1 MSATRSSPSA
11 GRAPTQI
18 TVYLS
23 NSGNYEWTL
32 GMNII
37 VSSNNS
43 YLTYL
48 CPMPDVSNIF
58 RDDQWHMVTLTRNNN
73 DMGTLYLDGSPIMIN
88 LGGGQGRVQSLCMSN
103 TVTNLQNGS
112 NDLRIGTDG
121 SSYFKGSLDDIR
133 VYDRALSASEIEALA
148 SPTEVSVQGTA
159 SAAEPSTPGTFTV
172 SRVGVLGSNLT
183 VLYTVSGTA
192 VAGTNYVALPGSV
205 VIPAGQS
212 SATITVTPI
221 NDYSLDFTQTI
232 VVTLQSAND
241 YELGSSPSASIDLLD
256 DNVPTVTLAMTQN
269 YASETDLGAGLF
281 TLTRSGTGP
290 ALTANALSVY
300 YTIGGTAVSGVDYAA
315 LSGVAT
321 IPAGQTS
328 ATIPVTPLG
337 DTMSVSD
344 ATVSLALSSGAYTN
358 GSATS
363 GTVVIFNQALPTV
376 SITASSPNASEVGPV
391 DGAFTVTR
399 SGSTAGALT
408 VYYTISGTA
417 VAGTDY
423 TALPGSVTIPAGQT
437 SASFTVA
444 PIDNDL
450 LEGPQTV
457 TATLVPFGVRY
468 DLDGDGVIDQSDVDD
483 LVRNILHTNYGDANL
498 DHYTDFGDFQTL
510 LYDWMGHYGWA
521 GGDFNGDGV
530 STLATS
536 RSCWITGTP
545 LAGAAARRW
554 ACRATSTATG
564 WSTPRTSTHS
574 TRISPPRCRRTT
586 TG

>member
-1 MSATRSSPSA
+1 MDNSSSA
-11 GRAPTQI
+11 GSAFNGTIVNGATWTSGETGDGLTLNGTNQYVDVPYNSTMSNDLDFGTGGFTI
-18 TVYLS
+18 STWVKLPSGDPFSDVTYPILS
-23 NSGNYEWTL
+23 FGSLGSPDSDVTLALASNGTYEWTL
-32 GMNII
+32 GLYFQDIQMTGGNYTTW
-37 VSSNNS
+37 VQ
-43 YLTYL
+43 L

-58 RDDQWHMVTLTRNNN
+58 RDDQWHMVTITRNNN
-73 DMGTLYLDGSPIMIN
+73 NVGRLYLDGSPLPIN
-88 LGGGQGRVQSLCMSN
+88 LGGGQGRVLSLDMGGLVDN
-103 TVTNLQNGS
+103 IQDGDY
-112 NDLRIGTDG
+112 DLYLGRDIGG
-121 SSYFKGSLDDIR
+121 WNYFDGSLDDIR

-344 ATVSLALSSGAYTN
+344 ATVSLRFPAAR
-358 GSATS
+358 
-363 GTVVIFNQALPTV
+363 
-376 SITASSPNASEVGPV
+376 
-391 DGAFTVTR
+391 TR
-399 SGSTAGALT
+399 
-408 VYYTISGTA
+408 
-417 VAGTDY
+417 TD
-423 TALPGSVTIPAGQT
+423 PRPAG
-437 SASFTVA
+437 
-444 PIDNDL
+444 
-450 LEGPQTV
+450 
-457 TATLVPFGVRY
+457 
-468 DLDGDGVIDQSDVDD
+468 
-483 LVRNILHTNYGDANL
+483 
-498 DHYTDFGDFQTL
+498 
-510 LYDWMGHYGWA
+510 
-521 GGDFNGDGV
+521 
-530 STLATS
+530 
-536 RSCWITGTP
+536 
-545 LAGAAARRW
+545 RW
-554 ACRATSTATG
+554 
-564 WSTPRTSTHS
+564 
-574 TRISPPRCRRTT
+574 
-586 TG
+586 